1 MNKEIRVCTLGG
13 GTGMPVINQALVN
26 AGFTNLKSVVTTFD
40 NGGDTGRL
48 RTDERGQVL
57 AFSDYWRALI
67 SLWKDGEQKKIW
79 EEMLRYRDGRDR
91 NFGNMFFKFMSE
103 KTGNLSEVESLF
115 KKLTLANLA
124 GKVVPVSLFPADVC
138 FETQSGKKY
147 HGEYHL
153 DELRMS
159 RDCVKKLW
167 LEPEVKANPEAIK
180 AIEESEL
187 IIICPGSV
195 FGSLIT
201 NFLPKGI
208 KEAFKKSRGKKILMV
223 NLMMSAN
230 EGDINNQNDYK
241 KIFEN
246 YLGSKIDQ
254 MLMADMEKLKQ
265 DKLKKSLGYY
275 ELENSLPV
283 KYIKNEETIIADI
296 ATIDEINWRLR
307 HSVSKLSKFFE
318 FDELCPKKG

>member
-1 MNKEIRVCTLGG
+1 
-13 GTGMPVINQALVN
+13 MPVINQALVN
-26 AGFTNLKSVVTTFD
+26 AGFTNLKSIVTTFD

-103 KTGNLSEVESLF
+103 KTGNLSEVEPLF
-115 KKLTLANLA
+115 KKLTLANLV

-138 FETQSGKKY
+138 FETISGKKY

-159 RDCVKKLW
+159 RDCVEKLW
-167 LEPEVKANPEAIK
+167 LEPEVMANPEAIK

-208 KEAFKKSRGKKILMV
+208 KEAFKKSRGKKLLMV

-230 EGDINNQNDYK
+230 EGNIDNQNDYK

-254 MLMADMEKLKQ
+254 MLMADLNKLKQ
-265 DKLKKSLGYY
+265 DKLQKSLGYY
-275 ELENSLPV
+275 KLENSLPV
-283 KYIKNEETIIADI
+283 KYFENKETILADI

-318 FDELCPKKG
+318 SEELCPKKG